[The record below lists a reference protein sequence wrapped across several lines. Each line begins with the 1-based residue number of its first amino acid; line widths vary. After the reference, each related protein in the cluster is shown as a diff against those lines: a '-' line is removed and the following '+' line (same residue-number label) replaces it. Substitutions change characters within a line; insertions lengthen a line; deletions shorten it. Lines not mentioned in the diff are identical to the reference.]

1 MANSSTEIVNHE
13 PQGEMT
19 FLEHLE
25 VLRWHIIRSI
35 AAIALFGIVIFLSK
49 EFVFDR
55 IIFGPKYA
63 DFPTYRFFCNFIST
77 MCDPPVFEVITI
89 NIEEKF
95 LTHIKVSIILGFVVA
110 FPYIFYEVWS
120 FIKPG
125 LYPRERKA
133 ARGVVFICSALFL
146 IGISFGYYIIT
157 PFAMKFL
164 TSYELADT
172 TSTVT
177 LSSYVGSISFYTLP
191 SGVVFELPIVVYF
204 LTKVGLITPEFMK
217 TYRKMAVVVILVLSA
232 VITPPDV
239 TSQFLIG
246 IPLFVLYEIS
256 ILISKRVVADQAA
269 ADAEEEANS

>member
-1 MANSSTEIVNHE
+1 
-13 PQGEMT
+13 
-19 FLEHLE
+19 
-25 VLRWHIIRSI
+25 
-35 AAIALFGIVIFLSK
+35 
-49 EFVFDR
+49 
-55 IIFGPKYA
+55 
-63 DFPTYRFFCNFIST
+63 
-77 MCDPPVFEVITI
+77 MCDPPIFDVITI

-133 ARGVVFICSALFL
+133 ARGVVVICSGLFL
-146 IGISFGYYIIT
+146 IGICFGYFIIT

-164 TSYELADT
+164 TGYELADT

-177 LSSYVGSISFYTLP
+177 LSSYVSSITFYTLP
-191 SGVVFELPIVVYF
+191 SGIVFELPIVVYF

-217 TYRKMAVVVILVLSA
+217 TYRKMAAVVILVLSA

-246 IPLFVLYEIS
+246 VPLFVLYEIS
-256 ILISKRVVADQAA
+256 IMISKRVVADQAA